1 VLTHALAH
9 GWGVAFTAGS
19 GFAVAALL
27 VALAVIHVRAGEID
41 PAHAH

>member
-9 GWGVAFTAGS
+9 GWGVAFTAGA